1 MFWNNIFLA
10 AVVFVLTYDPKSKM
24 IEKFMGQPTSFVG
37 GSQRQQQQQQQ
48 HNTDQN
54 CQNNHYNAIQ
64 FGQEPY
70 ECSPNNRVR
79 MGAIISNA

>member
-37 GSQRQQQQQQQ
+37 GSQRQQ
-48 HNTDQN
+48 
-54 CQNNHYNAIQ
+54 
-64 FGQEPY
+64 
-70 ECSPNNRVR
+70 
-79 MGAIISNA
+79 